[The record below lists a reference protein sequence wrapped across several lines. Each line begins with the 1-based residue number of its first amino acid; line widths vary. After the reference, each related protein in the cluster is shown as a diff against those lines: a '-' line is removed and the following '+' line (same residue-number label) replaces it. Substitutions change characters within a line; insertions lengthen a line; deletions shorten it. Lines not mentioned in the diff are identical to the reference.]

1 MKRFVKNNF
10 FMEKNP
16 TIVTF
21 PLTDLL
27 LSDETVKYNLVANI
41 CHEGTAK
48 VGFYKIHVKNE
59 ANNQWY

>member
-1 MKRFVKNNF
+1 
-10 FMEKNP
+10 MEKNP

-21 PLTDLL
+21 PLTGFELGQCNIILEQGLNHEQD
-27 LSDETVKYNLVANI
+27 VKYNLVANI

-59 ANNQWY
+59 ANN

>member
-1 MKRFVKNNF
+1 
-10 FMEKNP
+10 MEKNP